1 MSDSSRRGV
10 SYRPLVAA
18 DQALL
23 WDLLHVAL
31 WNPPPAPL
39 RPREVLQD
47 PRVRI
52 YAEHWGAPTD
62 VGVVAEEVDARK
74 PLGACWMRVVANSQG
89 LGHVDE
95 QTPQLGIALFPQH
108 QHRGHGE
115 PLMRAALNA
124 ARSAGYR
131 QVSLTVHPQ
140 NPAITLYERCG
151 FRKAGLRNGY
161 HLMIAALVHPS
172 APGRVL

>member
-23 WDLLHVAL
+23 WDLLHIAL

-89 LGHVDE
+89 LGH
-95 QTPQLGIALFPQH
+95 AA
-108 QHRGHGE
+108 RGARRRSCL
-115 PLMRAALNA
+115 PALNA
-124 ARSAGYR
+124 FCVR
-131 QVSLTVHPQ
+131 
-140 NPAITLYERCG
+140 
-151 FRKAGLRNGY
+151 RN
-161 HLMIAALVHPS
+161 
-172 APGRVL
+172 R